1 MLQWG
6 EAMVKKEV
14 VEFFDKMAADWD
26 SGQSRNEEVISL
38 ILENGGIREGKKV
51 LDVAC
56 GTGVLFPDY
65 ISRGARVTGVDIS
78 TEMVRIAKEKYPS
91 LKVICADA
99 ESFCFDE
106 SFDAIMIYNSFPH
119 FVNPT
124 ALFENLIKHLES
136 GGRLTVAHGMSE
148 KALQQC
154 HSGKAQ
160 RISQPLPSKERL
172 KEMMSDYLDVDVMI
186 SDEEKYIVSGTKK

>member
-14 VEFFDKMAADWD
+14 VEFFDKMAPDWD

-38 ILENGGIREGKKV
+38 ILENGGIREGKKI

-91 LKVICADA
+91 LKVTCADA

-106 SFDAIMIYNSFPH
+106 SFDAIMIYNAFPH
-119 FVNPT
+119 FVNPK

-148 KALQQC
+148 KELQKC
-154 HSGKAQ
+154 HSGKAKNV
-160 RISQPLPSKERL
+160 SMPLPSKEKL
-172 KEMMSDYLDVDVMI
+172 SKMMSEFCDVDVMI
-186 SDEEKYIVSGTKK
+186 SDERMYMVSGRKK

>member
-14 VEFFDKMAADWD
+14 VEFFDKMAPDWD

-38 ILENGGIREGKKV
+38 ILENGGIREGKKI

-65 ISRGARVTGVDIS
+65 ISRGARVTGIDIS

-91 LKVICADA
+91 LKVTCADA

-106 SFDAIMIYNSFPH
+106 SFDAIMIYNAFPH
-119 FVNPT
+119 FVNPK

-148 KALQQC
+148 KELQKC
-154 HSGKAQ
+154 HSGKAKNV
-160 RISQPLPSKERL
+160 SMPLPSKEKL
-172 KEMMSDYLDVDVMI
+172 SKMMSVFCDVDVMI
-186 SDEEKYIVSGTKK
+186 SDERMYMVSGRKK